1 MIQITIRC
9 HPLAPV
15 SVAELEPRLDSQVT
29 NLRAQVTRGTVRLSR
44 LIQELPNL
52 DLGVGWILELEMPA
66 DEPFLTQGGLVR
78 LASDM
83 RMLGLQTTM
92 LSPFDLSDSI
102 FGVAAA
108 SSELSSSRS

>member
-15 SVAELEPRLDSQVT
+15 SVAELEPWLESQVT
-29 NLRAQVTRGTVRLSR
+29 NLRTQVTRGTVRLSR

-52 DLGVGWILELEMPA
+52 DLSVGWILELEMAA
-66 DEPFLTQGGLVR
+66 DEPFLSQGGLVR